1 MFGAVVSS
9 IVLVSTI
16 LVLNL
21 TVATDT
27 LNGLIFYANIVGSNN
42 ITYNNTSKPNVFSV
56 FIAWL
61 NLGLGINTC
70 FYNGLDTYLKVWL
83 KFAFPAYLITILF
96 VVIIMSKYISTFAEV
111 IGK

>member
-1 MFGAVVSS
+1 MFDTMVSG

-21 TVATDT
+21 TVATGT
-27 LNGLIFYANIVGSNN
+27 LNGLIFYANIVASNN

-61 NLGLGINTC
+61 NLELGIKIC
-70 FYNGLDTYLKVWL
+70 
-83 KFAFPAYLITILF
+83 AFT
-96 VVIIMSKYISTFAEV
+96 MDWTHT
-111 IGK
+111 